1 MAGNALTTCV
11 PAETSNRPTP
21 QGTGYDSNLKYTA
34 KSSLYWNSNFSS
46 NFSGQSV
53 LNDVRNISDK
63 QTMSHHKNVADKEK
77 VNTEDIKITYTSCER
92 CKVCT
97 HEESNNLE
105 VKLAQLQEK
114 NEKLNQSNKSLY
126 REIEELQCYKE
137 KVNSEGNKD
146 VSCNVKRLEKEL
158 EHTKEALTAL
168 KHDRKR
174 LKGEKFQLL
183 NHMKQLYSTLEDKE
197 KELRDFIRNYE
208 QRMKQSDEKLKQLV
222 REREE
227 CEREKWNM
235 LKHAKDET
243 EKTVTLCAQLD
254 MKESQIT
261 HLTEELNVVREKIG
275 YSSDAE
281 STCAINFRA
290 NDHLSPT
297 STTSTIIPTATE
309 QDTSSAPTPTAAS
322 DPSAETFT
330 GLSTSQEGRS
340 ILTMVS
346 RSAEEICSDYVS
358 NDERGK
364 KSRKQREVKGN
375 WASISKVFTRGRQRK
390 PLEPELFEVEAT
402 RQVSSWSPHSSVCTS
417 PTTLDSYAEK
427 VKLLEEAQNIPM
439 EKWKSATV
447 EAWVEL
453 SLGMPQYGAMCAENV
468 KSGKILLELTNA
480 ELESGL
486 GISNRM
492 HRRKLRL
499 AIEEHRDL
507 SLCSFPKIYLLTHVW
522 VVEDWLPSLGLA
534 MYSEN
539 FAKQLVDGRIL
550 NTLSKKDL
558 EKYLGV
564 NRKFHQVS
572 IMHAIHLLRMFR
584 FDLQLLIQRRSQ
596 CEQMDVDPLVWT
608 NQRFIKWMKSI
619 DLAEYT
625 ENLVDSGVH
634 GALVVFE
641 PSFTAG
647 TMATALGIPASKNI
661 IRRHLT
667 TEFENIIRTAR
678 LSLEAEEFVTTRRG
692 NRKNF
697 SSSSKHASIGRNLIS
712 TQALEKVNTEQVN
725 TKYSNSW
732 KTSQLSIT

>member
-11 PAETSNRPTP
+11 PAETSNRPKS
-21 QGTGYDSNLKYTA
+21 QGTECNSNLKYTA
-34 KSSLYWNSNFSS
+34 NFSSYWNSNYSS
-46 NFSGQSV
+46 NCPDQSV
-53 LNDVRNISDK
+53 LNDVKNICDK
-63 QTMSHHKNVADKEK
+63 QTMSRHKNVAEK
-77 VNTEDIKITYTSCER
+77 KKTDTEDIKTTYSSCER

-105 VKLAQLQEK
+105 ERLAQLQEK
-114 NEKLNQSNKSLY
+114 NEKLSQSNKTLY

-137 KVNSEGNKD
+137 KANSEGNKD

-158 EHTKEALTAL
+158 EHAKEALTAL

-174 LKGEKFQLL
+174 LKGEKFQVL

-227 CEREKWNM
+227 CEREKWNI

-254 MKESQIT
+254 MKESQLT
-261 HLTEELNVVREKIG
+261 HLTEELNIVREKIG

-281 STCAINFRA
+281 STYAINFRT

-297 STTSTIIPTATE
+297 STTSTVIPTATE

-322 DPSAETFT
+322 DPSAETST
-330 GLSTSQEGRS
+330 GLSTPQEDKS
-340 ILTMVS
+340 ILPTVS

-390 PLEPELFEVEAT
+390 PLEPGLFEVEAT
-402 RQVSSWSPHSSVCTS
+402 RQVSSWSPQSSVCAS
-417 PTTLDSYAEK
+417 PTTLDVYTEK
-427 VKLLEEAQNIPM
+427 VKLLEEAQDIPM
-439 EKWKSATV
+439 EKWKAATV
-447 EAWVEL
+447 QAWVEL

-499 AIEEHRDL
+499 AIEEHRDP

-522 VVEDWLPSLGLA
+522 VIEDWLPSLGLT

-558 EKYLGV
+558 EKYLGIS
-564 NRKFHQVS
+564 RKFHQVS

-596 CEQMDVDPLVWT
+596 CEQMDVDPVVWT

-619 DLAEYT
+619 DLAEYA

-667 TEFENIIRTAR
+667 TELENIIRTAR
-678 LSLEAEEFVTTRRG
+678 LSLEAEEFVITRRG
-692 NRKNF
+692 NKKN
-697 SSSSKHASIGRNLIS
+697 SSSRDASVGRNFNS
-712 TQALEKVNTEQVN
+712 AQALEKVNTEQFN
-725 TKYSNSW
+725 TK
-732 KTSQLSIT
+732 LSIT